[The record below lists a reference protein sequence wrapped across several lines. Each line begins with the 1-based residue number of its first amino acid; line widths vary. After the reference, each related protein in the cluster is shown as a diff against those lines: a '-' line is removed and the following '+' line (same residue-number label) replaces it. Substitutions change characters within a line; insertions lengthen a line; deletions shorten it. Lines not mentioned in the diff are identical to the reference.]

1 MLTKPIVVTGETLV
15 LNCAT
20 SAQGGV
26 RVEVQTAE
34 GEPWPG
40 FTLMEADEFVG
51 DSIATTVKWKSG
63 ASLSSLLGKTVRLH
77 FVMSDADIY
86 SLRFR

>member
-1 MLTKPIVVTGETLV
+1 MPVTEATFLSIDYQSVPFRRNLELTM
-15 LNCAT
+15 
-20 SAQGGV
+20 
-26 RVEVQTAE
+26 VQ
-34 GEPWPG
+34 
-40 FTLMEADEFVG
+40 
-51 DSIATTVKWKSG
+51 ATTVKWKSG